1 MDLQQ
6 LRYIVALSKELNF
19 VRAAK
24 RVGIT
29 QPTLSQQIKK
39 LEEELGTPLF
49 ERSPH
54 SVRLTNQGQTFLNYA
69 IKALDS
75 LSEGRQKIKE
85 STHSLTGKIS
95 IAFIPTIGPYILPP
109 LLKKLKKK
117 APELTLELFEETTSV
132 LVDHLK
138 TGKFDIGI
146 LALPI
151 DDTSLVTKELGEEE
165 FFVCVSKEHH
175 LASKDKISINH
186 MLNQDVL
193 MLQEGHCFRD
203 QALEFCSTHHANPN
217 ILFEGSSLVSVMNL
231 AAANVGMTLVP
242 KIAVNKGMYSSL
254 KFIPFSKPKPTR
266 KIGAIWRMTF
276 LPNYAQRFVMDCVED
291 ILK

>member
-1 MDLQQ
+1 MELQQ

-39 LEEELGTPLF
+39 LEDELGQPLF

-54 SVRLTNQGQTFLNYA
+54 NVRLTSQGQTFVSYA
-69 IKALDS
+69 IKALDT
-75 LSEGRQKIKE
+75 LSEGEREIKE
-85 STHSLTGKIS
+85 SKNALKGKIS

-109 LLKKLKKK
+109 LLNKLKKK
-117 APELTLELFEETTSV
+117 APDLKLELFEETTSV

-138 TGKFDIGI
+138 SGKFDMGI

-151 DDTSLVTKELGEEE
+151 DDHSLVSKELGEEE
-165 FFVCVSKEHH
+165 FFVCVSKEHA
-175 LASKDKISINH
+175 LAKKETINIKQ
-186 MLNQDVL
+186 MLDQDVL

-203 QALEFCSTHHANPN
+203 QALEFCSTHHANPH

-242 KIAVNKGMYSSL
+242 KIAVNRSLYSSL

-276 LPNYAQRFVMDCVED
+276 LPNYAQRFVMEMVED
-291 ILK
+291 ILR